1 MRESLPGQTSDQ
13 AVMRAVQAGQ
23 VDCFGLLVQRYQAA
37 LRRVALSR
45 LGNLELAEDI
55 VQETFLAVYAS
66 RHTFQLDGNFRTW
79 LWTILLNRCRKHYLR
94 QSGKS
99 EQIPWSQLG
108 AQVAFEPAAEPQLP
122 GFENSEL
129 LESALQKLPEAVADA
144 LRLRFFG
151 QLSFA
156 EIAET
161 VACSLGT
168 AKNRVRQGL
177 LQMSHDLRSAEHAE
191 NAAPAVSHGRILSR
205 DE

>member
-1 MRESLPGQTSDQ
+1 
-13 AVMRAVQAGQ
+13 MRAVQAGQ
-23 VDCFGLLVQRYQAA
+23 VDCFAQLVERYQAA

-79 LWTILLNRCRKHYLR
+79 LWTILLNRCRKHYSR
-94 QSGKS
+94 HGGKL
-99 EQIPWSQLG
+99 EPIPWSQL
-108 AQVAFEPAAEPQLP
+108 QKNLAFEPVGESPLP
-122 GFENSEL
+122 GFENTEL
-129 LESALQKLPEAVADA
+129 LEAALQKLPEAVADA

-151 QLSFA
+151 QLSYQ

-177 LQMSHDLRSAEHAE
+177 LQMSQDLRSAEHAE
-191 NAAPAVSHGRILSR
+191 NATTVASPSRILSR
-205 DE
+205 DER